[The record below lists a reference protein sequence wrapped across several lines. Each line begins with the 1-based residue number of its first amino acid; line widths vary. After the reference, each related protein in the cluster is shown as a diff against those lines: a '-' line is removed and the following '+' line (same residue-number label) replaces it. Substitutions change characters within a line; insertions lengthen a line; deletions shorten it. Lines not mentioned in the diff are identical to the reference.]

1 MGRYYRLI
9 LDDYSAASFTSFSK
23 DYFGKMEDIAGLF
36 NAIREDDSIADSF
49 KDLLSVYELYLS
61 GDKKVTHMVAYR
73 EVPFLVPAKKLGSET
88 TVLNNYTWNHTNT
101 WGCIY
106 EMRCEKAESTH
117 VWLSCHGKYSRCIQ
131 TRFTN
136 LEYMNPLGKYTSHG
150 GRMWGFP
157 HQLEYESPITENRL
171 FVVEKFFKNKAVA
184 INDHLNFVQNP
195 DPKFDSVVD
204 DLFGDG

>member
-1 MGRYYRLI
+1 
-9 LDDYSAASFTSFSK
+9 
-23 DYFGKMEDIAGLF
+23 
-36 NAIREDDSIADSF
+36 
-49 KDLLSVYELYLS
+49 
-61 GDKKVTHMVAYR
+61 
-73 EVPFLVPAKKLGSET
+73 
-88 TVLNNYTWNHTNT
+88 
-101 WGCIY
+101 
-106 EMRCEKAESTH
+106 
-117 VWLSCHGKYSRCIQ
+117 
-131 TRFTN
+131 
-136 LEYMNPLGKYTSHG
+136 MNPLGKYTSHN